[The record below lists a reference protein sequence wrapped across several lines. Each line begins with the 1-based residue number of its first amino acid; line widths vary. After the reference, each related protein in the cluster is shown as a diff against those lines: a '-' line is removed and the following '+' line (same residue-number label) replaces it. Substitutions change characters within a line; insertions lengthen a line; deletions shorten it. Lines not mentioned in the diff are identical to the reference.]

1 MAGRHRARRT
11 RSLPALPALPSLPP
25 LSSLKAPAAAGAT
38 VAAMGA
44 VAALGI
50 GLSGGEDP
58 DRAQM
63 AAHSASTTSEPPSS
77 TTSAKPKKTTATKKA
92 AKKQAKNQAVATIK
106 AKPKPAK
113 PAAQACST
121 ALDGTQPPV
130 AQVGNHVLEQFD
142 VDSVGG
148 QASRGGTSDHPSGL
162 AIDFMVDTETGNAL
176 ADYMLAHQDEFEV
189 TYVIWQQRYN
199 DGSGWS
205 MMEDRG
211 SPTANHYDHVHVSFS
226 GAPVSVTC

>member
-11 RSLPALPALPSLPP
+11 RSLPALPSLPSLPP
-25 LSSLKAPAAAGAT
+25 WSSLKAPAAAGAT

-58 DRAQM
+58 GRTQLAGFS
-63 AAHSASTTSEPPSS
+63 AAIPSELPSS
-77 TTSAKPKKTTATKKA
+77 TTSAKPKKTTATKRKP
-92 AKKQAKNQAVATIK
+92 AKNQAVATIK
-106 AKPKPAK
+106 PKKKAK

-121 ALDGTQPPV
+121 ELDGTQPPV
-130 AQVGNHVLEQFD
+130 AQVGNHVLEKFD

-162 AIDFMVDTETGNAL
+162 AIDFMVDAETGNAL
-176 ADYMLAHQDEFEV
+176 ADYMLAHQDEFEI